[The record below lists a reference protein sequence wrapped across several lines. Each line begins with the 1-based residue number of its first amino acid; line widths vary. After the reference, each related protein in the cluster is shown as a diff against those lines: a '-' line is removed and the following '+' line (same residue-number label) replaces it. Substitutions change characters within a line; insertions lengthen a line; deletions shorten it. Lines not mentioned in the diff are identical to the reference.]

1 MEKYMEK
8 QTNYQLL
15 ISTCPNLE
23 VANQIARALVEN
35 HLVACVNIVPTIHS
49 VFEWKNEVT
58 TETEVLLLM
67 KTRVQHYAAIEQLVL
82 QRHPYQ
88 VPELIGIPI
97 EKGLPK
103 YLAWIDE
110 VVG

>member
-1 MEKYMEK
+1 MEKHAD
-8 QTNYQLL
+8 YQLL
-15 ISTCPNLE
+15 ISTCPNLD
-23 VANQIARALVEN
+23 VANQIARALVES

-67 KTRVQHYAAIEQLVL
+67 KTRLQHYATIEQLVL
-82 QRHPYQ
+82 QWHPYQ

-97 EKGLPK
+97 ETGLPK